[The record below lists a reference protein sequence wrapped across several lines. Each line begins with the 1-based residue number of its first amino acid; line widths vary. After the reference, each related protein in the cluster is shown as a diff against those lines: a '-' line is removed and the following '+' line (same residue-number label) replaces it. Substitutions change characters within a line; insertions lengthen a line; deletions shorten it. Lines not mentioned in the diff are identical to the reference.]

1 MEWVQMK
8 TSENDISFNI
18 LTEIRVK
25 TIVLISKRSDL
36 KIYTTRKYNIVFL

>member
-1 MEWVQMK
+1 MQWLQMK
-8 TSENDISFNI
+8 TSENDISLDI

-25 TIVLISKRSDL
+25 TIVLIRKRSDL